1 MRKKPPEIK
10 FLRLLRRQL
19 GPLNCFVDI
28 EPQGDRVIWKF
39 LTTNLT
45 QWILLVTVIANLRGE
60 PTDDNARSS
69 A

>member
-19 GPLNCFVDI
+19 SALNCFLDI
-28 EPQGDRVIWKF
+28 EPQGDRVIRKF

-45 QWILLVTVIANLRGE
+45 QWILLVTVTANLRGE
-60 PTDDNARSS
+60 PTNDTARSS